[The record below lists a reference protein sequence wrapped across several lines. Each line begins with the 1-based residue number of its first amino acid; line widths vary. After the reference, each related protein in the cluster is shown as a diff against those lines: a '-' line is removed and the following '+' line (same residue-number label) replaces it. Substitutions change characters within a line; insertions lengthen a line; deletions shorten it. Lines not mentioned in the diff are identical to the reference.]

1 MKYDLTT
8 PLKSYD
14 GKDIQTGE
22 TAGEVATLRFVLER
36 ACINADAQK
45 HAAPDQ
51 KYKIY
56 KLLRR
61 VHAADPELELSAEDL
76 TLLKQLVGELFGVNV
91 VGVVY
96 DLLEQAPSP

>member
-1 MKYDLTT
+1 MKYDLSI

-22 TAGEVATLRFVLER
+22 TAGEVATLKFVLER

-45 HAAPDQ
+45 HATPDA
-51 KYKIY
+51 KYRIY
-56 KLLRR
+56 KVLKRL
-61 VHAADPELELSAEDL
+61 HAADPEIELSAEEL

-96 DLLEQAPSP
+96 DLLEQTS